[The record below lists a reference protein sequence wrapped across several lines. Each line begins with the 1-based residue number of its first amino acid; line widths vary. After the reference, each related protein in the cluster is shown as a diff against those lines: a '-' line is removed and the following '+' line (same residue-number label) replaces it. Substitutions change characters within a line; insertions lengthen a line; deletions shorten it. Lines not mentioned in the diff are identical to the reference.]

1 MKKSKRVLSLV
12 AAGALLLTA
21 ACSNAPSAESPSGT
35 PSASQ
40 PQASEPAQTTAANGV
55 YEGKGTGYGGEVSVL
70 VTVEDGQMT
79 DLRLLDNHETAPVV
93 NRAFPILKERILEAQ
108 SPWWTASPALPSP
121 PSP

>member
-55 YEGKGTGYGGEVSVL
+55 YEGQGYR
-70 VTVEDGQMT
+70 
-79 DLRLLDNHETAPVV
+79 LR
-93 NRAFPILKERILEAQ
+93 R
-108 SPWWTASPALPSP
+108 
-121 PSP
+121 